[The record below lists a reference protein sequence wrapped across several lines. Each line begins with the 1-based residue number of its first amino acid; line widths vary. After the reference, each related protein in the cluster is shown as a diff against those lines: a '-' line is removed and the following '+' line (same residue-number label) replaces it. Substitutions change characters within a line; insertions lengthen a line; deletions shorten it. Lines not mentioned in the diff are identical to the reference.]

1 MYKVSGYYVELMY
14 CNSFRDYLTSIIMV
28 NRSCDFCQN
37 SYRKRPELGY
47 FSVTPLIRQHLAIS
61 EESQRDFIC
70 SEHFAVECLDVKG
83 RLVAGSLPTFFPQSL
98 CKDHDH
104 NYSSSTTLGPL
115 DDSDDEGT

>member
-1 MYKVSGYYVELMY
+1 
-14 CNSFRDYLTSIIMV
+14 MV

-47 FSVTPLIRQHLAIS
+47 FSVTPFIRQHLAIS

-70 SEHFAVECLDVKG
+70 SEHFEAKCLDGKG
-83 RLVAGSLPTFFPQSL
+83 RIIAGSLPTFFPQSL

-104 NYSSSTTLGPL
+104 NYSSSALCHE
-115 DDSDDEGT
+115 DDSEDEGS